1 MSPDGE
7 SVVTGAGDETLR
19 FWNIFSKSNTQKVWF
34 CCIAFFL
41 IFQTVEV
48 SKYYCYWEMFAKIHV
63 AVFLFIGACAI
74 CSCFYG
80 LILSTKYVDISVF
93 LATYIF

>member
-34 CCIAFFL
+34 CCISFFL

-48 SKYYCYWEMFAKIHV
+48 KNTIATGKCLQKYK
-63 AVFLFIGACAI
+63 LL
-74 CSCFYG
+74 CFY
-80 LILSTKYVDISVF
+80 LLEHALFVPAFMV
-93 LATYIF
+93 